1 MLSQFQAIL
10 VGGLCPGT
18 DDPAE
23 CEANLPGFWAQIA
36 ALLWPGYWDPNVSW
50 TIHSL
55 ASVRVF
61 QLVFPTRRSGCVPPS
76 VQNLRTPTWPATPA
90 RWESR
95 WTNKHQSFMRQLF
108 PGGNRP
114 ALGAWDSRHNC
125 GLPRERRLL
134 RTDRRREMSSS
145 CGRSDQAG

>member
-23 CEANLPGFWAQIA
+23 CEVNLPGFWAQIA

-61 QLVFPTRRSGCVPPS
+61 STCLPNQAEWMCAPICAAP
-76 VQNLRTPTWPATPA
+76 
-90 RWESR
+90 ED
-95 WTNKHQSFMRQLF
+95 TNMTC
-108 PGGNRP
+108 
-114 ALGAWDSRHNC
+114 DSC
-125 GLPRERRLL
+125 QMGIQV
-134 RTDRRREMSSS
+134 
-145 CGRSDQAG
+145 DQASEFHEPTISRLE